1 MEKDDRFGY
10 LMSKLSELAYLGEE
24 NETLF
29 KAATV
34 EFDRA
39 RVLLTGIFAQTSNTK
54 KTNKA
59 YEIQEMLTTPHIP
72 NVKGSGGGGRVG
84 GRAEKKCS
92 NCHRRGHNK
101 KTCKHKTRTADND
114 GEDDTQ
120 DLGEDTQDITEQN
133 LTFFANL
140 THDHGEEPWWGKRFG
155 IR

>member
-54 KTNKA
+54 KDEQGLRNPRDVNNPA
-59 YEIQEMLTTPHIP
+59 Y
-72 NVKGSGGGGRVG
+72 S
-84 GRAEKKCS
+84 
-92 NCHRRGHNK
+92 
-101 KTCKHKTRTADND
+101 
-114 GEDDTQ
+114 
-120 DLGEDTQDITEQN
+120 
-133 LTFFANL
+133 
-140 THDHGEEPWWGKRFG
+140 
-155 IR
+155 